1 MKTRKV
7 PIERRRQARQ
17 SQPPQTNT
25 SHATVIFT
33 CLLIGLAILVV
44 YSQTFSYGFVS
55 FDDGTYVYQNE
66 MVKAG
71 FSLRSLAWAF
81 TAFYASNWHPLTW
94 ISFLLD
100 SELFGIN
107 PGEQHA
113 VNVFLHLGSAIL
125 LFLTLERMTK
135 RKWRSALVAGVFA
148 VHPLH
153 VESVAWIAERKDV
166 LSAFF
171 AMLTLWLYARY
182 SEDSKPVRYVVM
194 AVAFAL
200 SLLAKPMAVT
210 LPFVL
215 ILLDI
220 WPLRRWNGL
229 SEEIREK
236 APLFAMSAAVS
247 VITLL
252 AQQRTGATVTLTRLP
267 FADRLANAVVAYL
280 RYIGKAFWPANLAML
295 YPLQKPTLLAVVA
308 SALILIGIT
317 TAAVLALRRCP
328 YVLVGWL
335 WFLGML
341 VPVIGLVQVGFQ
353 SMADRY
359 TYVPLVGLSIALVWT
374 ASETVDGR
382 PRLRQGAAAAAVL
395 ALLALSAVTYRQTQY
410 WKDSITLFQHTIA
423 VTSGNYIIHNN
434 LGIDLEAAGRLDE
447 ATAQFRQ
454 AVAAAP
460 EYKDALNSLGA
471 ILDYKGNTV
480 EAIPLQRRAIAADPH
495 YANAH
500 INLGHELSETGQT
513 QEAFAE
519 LSEALRLEPNS
530 ALGHAYMG
538 ALLATTGKLEEAR
551 QHLQDA
557 LRLTPE
563 NAIALSNLCYVL
575 RALGHPDQAIEACNA
590 ALKIRPNMAQTQ
602 LNLGQA
608 FAAAGQTSAA
618 ATVFSRM
625 LAANPYN
632 ADARTALLNLG
643 RSKSR

>member
-1 MKTRKV
+1 M
-7 PIERRRQARQ
+7 
-17 SQPPQTNT
+17 
-25 SHATVIFT
+25 
-33 CLLIGLAILVV
+33 

-66 MVKAG
+66 MIKAG
-71 FSLRSLAWAF
+71 FSVQSVAWAF

-94 ISFLLD
+94 ISYMMD
-100 SELFGIN
+100 SELFGLN

-113 VNVFLHLGSAIL
+113 VNVFLHLGSSIL

-135 RKWRSALVAGVFA
+135 RKWPSALVAGIFA

-166 LSAFF
+166 LSTFF
-171 AMLTLWLYARY
+171 EMLTLWLYARY
-182 SEDSKPVRYVVM
+182 IEDSKPVRYVFM

-210 LPFVL
+210 VPFML

-220 WPLRRWNGL
+220 WPLRRWHRL
-229 SEEIREK
+229 SQEIREK

-247 VITLL
+247 MITLL

-280 RYIGKAFWPANLAML
+280 RYIGKAFWPANLAVL
-295 YPLQKPTLLAVVA
+295 YPIQKSSPLAVFA
-308 SALILIGIT
+308 AGLILT
-317 TAAVLALRRCP
+317 SVTVAAVLAFRRRP

-353 SMADRY
+353 SIADRY
-359 TYVPLVGLSIALVWT
+359 TYVPLVGLSIALIWT
-374 ASETVDGR
+374 VSETVDSR
-382 PRLRQGAAAAAVL
+382 PRLRQAAAAVAVL
-395 ALLALSAVTYRQTQY
+395 ALMALAVGTYRQTQY
-410 WKDSITLFQHTIA
+410 WKDSITLFQHAIA

-434 LGIDLEAAGRLDE
+434 LGIDLQAAGRLEE

-454 AVAAAP
+454 AVGAAP

-471 ILDYKGNTV
+471 ILAYKGNTM
-480 EAIPLQRRAIAADPH
+480 EAIALHRRAIAADPN

-500 INLGHELSETGQT
+500 INLGHELSETGQA
-513 QEAFAE
+513 QEAFVE
-519 LSEALRLEPNS
+519 LTQALRLQPDS

-538 ALLATTGKLEEAR
+538 ALLASTGNLEEAR
-551 QHLQDA
+551 QHLQYA

-563 NAIALSNLCYVL
+563 NAVALSNLCYVL
-575 RALGHPDQAIEACNA
+575 RALGHPDQAITACNA
-590 ALKIRPNMAQTQ
+590 ALKIRPNLVQAQ

-608 FAAAGQTSAA
+608 LAAAGQTGAA
-618 ATVFSRM
+618 AAVFSRM

-632 ADARTALLNLG
+632 ASARAALLNLG
-643 RSKSR
+643 RSKGR